1 MDKAALPLPA
11 PDSWLHDWV
20 GVGIIL
26 LASLLVAG
34 LIAWWYKHRHAARK
48 RKRKRNSE
56 RRKLNPTLDQ
66 AGGLPPPR
74 DPNEPP
80 RLL

>member
-1 MDKAALPLPA
+1 MDKAALALPA
-11 PDSWLHDWV
+11 PDSWLHDV
-20 GVGIIL
+20 AGVGIIL
-26 LASLLVAG
+26 LPSLLIVG
-34 LIAWWYKHRHAARK
+34 LIAWWYKRRLATRK

-74 DPNEPP
+74 DPGEPP
-80 RLL
+80 HLL